1 MSADQSSVREQV
13 AEEAERECLDMKK
26 AEYMGQH
33 IGEVF
38 TGVISSV
45 LTFGFFVELPNTVE
59 GLVHVSSLVY
69 DYYTFWEKEMVLF
82 GQHTKKMYRIGD
94 EVKVQVV
101 RVDVDQR
108 QVDFEMKKTKMQ
120 Y

>member
-1 MSADQSSVREQV
+1 
-13 AEEAERECLDMKK
+13 MKK

-59 GLVHVSSLVY
+59 GLVHVSSLVD
-69 DYYTFWEKEMVLF
+69 DYYTFGRRKWCCSGSIPRKCTVL
-82 GQHTKKMYRIGD
+82 GTR
-94 EVKVQVV
+94 
-101 RVDVDQR
+101 
-108 QVDFEMKKTKMQ
+108 
-120 Y
+120 